1 MALSMDKLMGIQQYT
16 LGVRTQRA
24 EMIANN
30 IANADTP
37 GYKAKGLDFQ
47 QALKQAQRGM
57 DSYKLARTHEKHFN
71 VEIKPTGQEK
81 FRVPTQP
88 DTGDGNTVDV
98 QLEQNL
104 YAQNAL
110 EYEMTMNF
118 LDGRISSVKKALGG
132 GSGA

>member
-1 MALSMDKLMGIQQYT
+1 MALSMDKIMGIQQHT
-16 LGVRTQRA
+16 LGIRTQRA
-24 EMIANN
+24 ELIANN

-47 QALKQAQRGM
+47 QALQQAQRGIETHKM
-57 DSYKLARTHEKHFN
+57 ARTHEKHFN
-71 VEIKPTGQEK
+71 VEIKPQGTEK
-81 FRVPTQP
+81 FRVPNQP

-118 LDGRISSVKKALGG
+118 LDGKISGVKKALGG
-132 GSGA
+132 GQ

>member
-1 MALSMDKLMGIQQYT
+1 MALSMDKLMGIQQHT

-24 EMIANN
+24 ELIANN

-47 QALKQAQRGM
+47 QALQQAQRGM
-57 DSYKLARTHEKHFN
+57 ENHKMARTHEKHFS
-71 VEIKPTGQEK
+71 VEIKPQGTEK

-118 LDGRISSVKKALGG
+118 LDGRISGVKKSLGG
-132 GSGA
+132 QGR

>member
-1 MALSMDKLMGIQQYT
+1 MALSMEKIMGIQQYT

-37 GYKAKGLDFQ
+37 GYKSKGLDFQ
-47 QALKQAQRGM
+47 QALKQAQRGSE
-57 DSYKLARTHEKHFN
+57 SYNLARTHEKHFN
-71 VEIKPTGQEK
+71 VEIKPAGQEK

-118 LDGRISSVKKALGG
+118 LDGRISGVK
-132 GSGA
+132 

>member
-1 MALSMDKLMGIQQYT
+1 MALSMDKLLGIQQHT

-24 EMIANN
+24 ELIANN

-47 QALKQAQRGM
+47 QALQQAQRGM
-57 DSYKLARTHEKHFN
+57 ETHKMSRTHEKHFN
-71 VEIKPTGQEK
+71 VEVQVQGTEK
-81 FRVPTQP
+81 FRVPSQP

-118 LDGRISSVKKALGG
+118 LDGRISGVKKALGG
-132 GSGA
+132 GR

>member
-1 MALSMDKLMGIQQYT
+1 
-16 LGVRTQRA
+16 A

-37 GYKAKGLDFQ
+37 GYKAKALDFQ
-47 QALKQAQRGM
+47 QALKQAQSGIENH
-57 DSYKLARTHEKHFN
+57 KLARTHEKHFN

-81 FRVPTQP
+81 FRMPTQP

-118 LDGRISSVKKALGG
+118 LDGKIGGVKKAL
-132 GSGA
+132 SGQ

>member
-1 MALSMDKLMGIQQYT
+1 MALSMDKIMGIQQHT
-16 LGVRTQRA
+16 LGIRTQRA
-24 EMIANN
+24 ELIANN

-47 QALKQAQRGM
+47 QALQQAQRGTE
-57 DSYKLARTHEKHFN
+57 SYKLSRTHEKHFN
-71 VEIKPTGQEK
+71 HEVKPQGTEK
-81 FRVPTQP
+81 FRVPNQP

-118 LDGRISSVKKALGG
+118 LDGKISGVKKALGG
-132 GSGA
+132 GQ

>member
-1 MALSMDKLMGIQQYT
+1 MALTMDKLLGIQQYT

-30 IANADTP
+30 LANADTP
-37 GYKAKGLDFQ
+37 GYKAKDIDFQ
-47 QALKQAQRGM
+47 TALAQAKRGM
-57 DSYKLARTHEKHFN
+57 DSHSLTRTHERHFN
-71 VEIKPTGQEK
+71 VDIEATGKEK
-81 FRVPTQP
+81 FRVPNQP

-118 LDGRISSVKKALGG
+118 LDGKISGVKKAL
-132 GSGA
+132 SGQ

>member
-30 IANADTP
+30 IATADTP

-118 LDGRISSVKKALGG
+118 LDGRIKGVKKAL
-132 GSGA
+132 SGQ

>member
-1 MALSMDKLMGIQQYT
+1 MAITFDKMLGIHQHT

-37 GYKAKGLDFQ
+37 GYKAKGMNFQ
-47 QALKQAQRGM
+47 QALQQAQRGSE
-57 DSYKLARTHEKHFN
+57 SYRLDRTNDKHFS
-71 VEIKPTGQEK
+71 VELKPSGTEEY
-81 FRVPTQP
+81 RVPTQP

-104 YAQNAL
+104 YMQNSL
-110 EYEMTMNF
+110 EYQMTMGF
-118 LDGRISSVKKALGG
+118 LDSRISGVKKAITGG
-132 GSGA
+132 Q

>member
-1 MALSMDKLMGIQQYT
+1 MENHKLT
-16 LGVRTQRA
+16 
-24 EMIANN
+24 
-30 IANADTP
+30 
-37 GYKAKGLDFQ
+37 
-47 QALKQAQRGM
+47 
-57 DSYKLARTHEKHFN
+57 RTHEKHFN
-71 VEIKPTGQEK
+71 VEISPAGQEK

-118 LDGRISSVKKALGG
+118 LDGKISGVKKAL
-132 GSGA
+132 SGQ

>member
-24 EMIANN
+24 ELIANN

-47 QALKQAQRGM
+47 QALQQAQRGM
-57 DSYKLARTHEKHFN
+57 ENYKLARTHEKHFS
-71 VEIKPTGQEK
+71 VEIQPQGTEK

-88 DTGDGNTVDV
+88 DAGDGNTVDV

-118 LDGRISSVKKALGG
+118 LDGRISGVKKALGG
-132 GSGA
+132 QGR

>member
-1 MALSMDKLMGIQQYT
+1 MAITFDKMLGIHQHT

-37 GYKAKGLDFQ
+37 GYKAKGMNFQ
-47 QALKQAQRGM
+47 QALQQAQRGSE
-57 DSYKLARTHEKHFN
+57 SYRLNRTNDKHFS
-71 VEIKPTGQEK
+71 VELKPTGTEEY
-81 FRVPTQP
+81 RVPTQP

-104 YAQNAL
+104 YMQNSL
-110 EYEMTMNF
+110 EYQMTMGF
-118 LDGRISSVKKALGG
+118 LDSRISGVKKAITGG
-132 GSGA
+132 Q

>member
-24 EMIANN
+24 ELIANN

-47 QALKQAQRGM
+47 QALQQAQRGIENHKM
-57 DSYKLARTHEKHFN
+57 ARTHEKHFS
-71 VEIKPTGQEK
+71 VEIKPQGTEK

-118 LDGRISSVKKALGG
+118 LDGRISGVKKALGG
-132 GSGA
+132 QGR